1 MMTMRLTPE
10 AGAATLRFS
19 VKEQSPKM
27 SAEAVAAMQRATVR
41 RASVVSV
48 RMAMDT
54 TVSGHGVT
62 RSSRR
67 GGGESFSVSPR
78 APRETVLFNLKH
90 FAHSNHYRGR
100 DFGTSATP

>member
-1 MMTMRLTPE
+1 MMTMRLTP
-10 AGAATLRFS
+10 AVGAATLRFS

-27 SAEAVAAMQRATVR
+27 SAEAVAAVRRRAT
-41 RASVVSV
+41 VVSV

-54 TVSGHGVT
+54 TVSGHGFT

-67 GGGESFSVSPR
+67 GGGESFSASPR